1 MIPHSPHSPHK
12 PLSPIMFG
20 LADCNNFF
28 VSCERVFRPDLN
40 GRPVIILSNND
51 GCVISR
57 SNEAK
62 RIGIKM
68 GQPFYQLKLMIQRY
82 DVAVFSSNYV
92 LYGDMSKRVQMTLQS
107 LVPATEVYSI
117 DESFLDLRGIE
128 HDQLDDL
135 GHHISYVVQRNT
147 GIPISVGIAPTKT
160 LAKIAS
166 KLCKHYPKLK
176 GSCYMHRPEDIEKV
190 LKKFPIED
198 VWGIGRRFSA
208 MLKSR
213 NILTAY
219 DFTQMPVSL
228 VQSLMHVGGVKTW
241 RELRGEPCVEFE
253 EMSKDKQQITV
264 SRSFSKELTDVHD
277 IQQQVALFTSM
288 AAEKLRK
295 QGSVCHEVMV
305 FLLTNRHRDDKPQ
318 QFANR
323 LIRLPVASD
332 STLEL
337 VNVASNAAGELVQ
350 EPYEYKKAGVIL
362 SDIVPKN
369 AMQTAL
375 FDEVDHQKQ
384 DRLMR
389 ALDAINKK
397 QGARSVVVA
406 SAGFQGVKMNR
417 QHLSPN
423 YTTEWGEIIEVKG

>member
-1 MIPHSPHSPHK
+1 
-12 PLSPIMFG
+12 MFG

-166 KLCKHYPKLK
+166 KLCKQYPKLK

-190 LKKFPIED
+190 LKKFLIED

-350 EPYEYKKAGVIL
+350 KPYEYKKAGVIL

>member
-1 MIPHSPHSPHK
+1 
-12 PLSPIMFG
+12 MFG

-82 DVAVFSSNYV
+82 DVAVFSSNFV

-166 KLCKHYPKLK
+166 KLCKQYPKLK

-228 VQSLMHVGGVKTW
+228 VHSLMHVGGVKTW

-350 EPYEYKKAGVIL
+350 TPYEYKKAGVIL

>member
-1 MIPHSPHSPHK
+1 
-12 PLSPIMFG
+12 MFG

-128 HDQLDDL
+128 HDRLDDL

-166 KLCKHYPKLK
+166 KLCKQYPKLK

-213 NILTAY
+213 SIHTAY

-362 SDIVPKN
+362 SDIVPKD

-406 SAGFQGVKMNR
+406 SAGFEGVKMNR